1 MIERPIMR
9 LSLSVLVVGVSLGA
23 ATYAV
28 PLLQSPAV
36 PAANVSSIYGSLCA
50 NCHGPTL
57 HGGQGPS
64 LVDAEW
70 KHGDTDADIARVI
83 REGVPG
89 TPMLPFRTAL
99 SDLQIRAMVIHV
111 REAQDRAR
119 LGTLPPAALPLPERV
134 ESERHAFRTEVI
146 AAGLDTPWGIEFLPD
161 GALLV
166 SERPGRLRV
175 IRQGQLLPPIAG
187 VPEVWVEQDGG
198 LLDIAVHPRFAENGW
213 VYLAFSEKGVEPGS
227 SSTRIIRGTLRDN
240 VLVDQVTIFR
250 PAPALYW
257 NNNAHYGARFL
268 FDGEGYLFFS
278 IGDRGHMA
286 DAQDLASPYG
296 KLHRVHDDGR
306 VPSDNPF
313 VGRAT
318 ALASIWSYGHRNQQ
332 GLAIDPRN
340 GDLYATEH
348 GPRGGDELNRV
359 HKGGNYG
366 WPLITYGMND
376 NGTPL
381 TDRTE
386 QEGLEQPV
394 VYWTPSI
401 AVSAIAFYTGNPF
414 SRWTN
419 DLLLAALGGQ
429 QLRRLE
435 IRDGRVTHQEMLLRG
450 HGRIRDVRVGP
461 DGLIYVAF
469 NTPGRIVRLSPVD

>member
-1 MIERPIMR
+1 
-9 LSLSVLVVGVSLGA
+9 
-23 ATYAV
+23 
-28 PLLQSPAV
+28 
-36 PAANVSSIYGSLCA
+36 
-50 NCHGPTL
+50 
-57 HGGQGPS
+57 
-64 LVDAEW
+64 
-70 KHGDTDADIARVI
+70 
-83 REGVPG
+83 
-89 TPMLPFRTAL
+89 
-99 SDLQIRAMVIHV
+99 
-111 REAQDRAR
+111 
-119 LGTLPPAALPLPERV
+119 
-134 ESERHAFRTEVI
+134 
-146 AAGLDTPWGIEFLPD
+146 
-161 GALLV
+161 
-166 SERPGRLRV
+166 
-175 IRQGQLLPPIAG
+175 
-187 VPEVWVEQDGG
+187 
-198 LLDIAVHPRFAENGW
+198 
-213 VYLAFSEKGVEPGS
+213 
-227 SSTRIIRGTLRDN
+227 
-240 VLVDQVTIFR
+240 VTIFR
-250 PAPALYW
+250 PAASLYW
-257 NNNAHYGARFL
+257 NNNAHYGSRFL

-318 ALASIWSYGHRNQQ
+318 AVASIWSYGHRNQQ

-359 HKGGNYG
+359 HKGDNYG

-386 QEGLEQPV
+386 QEGLQQPV

-401 AVSAIAFYTGNPF
+401 AVSAIAFYTGNRF

-419 DLLLAALGGQ
+419 DLFLAALGGQ

-450 HGRIRDVRVGP
+450 HGRVRDVRVGP

-469 NTPGRIVRLSPVD
+469 NNPGRIVRLSPAD

>member
-1 MIERPIMR
+1 MRPF
-9 LSLSVLVVGVSLGA
+9 LSVLVLGVGLGA
-23 ATYAV
+23 APYV
-28 PLLQSPAV
+28 LPPLQSASAPRASV
-36 PAANVSSIYGSLCA
+36 ATIYASLCA

-57 HGGQGPS
+57 QGGQGPS

-83 REGVPG
+83 REGVAG
-89 TPMLPFRTAL
+89 TPMLPFRAAL
-99 SDLQIRAMVIHV
+99 TDLQIRAMVIHV
-111 REAQDRAR
+111 REAQESAR
-119 LGTLPPAALPLPERV
+119 LGTLPPAALPLPARI
-134 ESERHAFRTEVI
+134 ESERHAFRTEVL
-146 AAGLDTPWGIEFLPD
+146 ADGLETPWGIEFLPD

-166 SERPGRLRV
+166 SERPGRLRI
-175 IRQGQLLPPIAG
+175 IREGQVLPPISG
-187 VPEVWVEQDGG
+187 VPAVWVEQDGG
-198 LLDIAVHPRFAENGW
+198 LFDIAVHPRFAENGW
-213 VYLAFSEKGVEPGS
+213 VYLAFSETGAETGS
-227 SSTRIIRGTLRDN
+227 SSTRIIRGTLRGN
-240 VLVDQVTIFR
+240 ALVDQVTIFR

-257 NNNAHYGARFL
+257 NNNSHFGARLL
-268 FDGEGYLFFS
+268 FDRDGYLFFS

-313 VGRAT
+313 VGRAG
-318 ALASIWSYGHRNQQ
+318 AVASIWSYGHRNQQ

-348 GPRGGDELNRV
+348 GPRGGDELNLVR
-359 HKGGNYG
+359 KGRNYG
-366 WPLITYGMND
+366 WPIITYGMND

-386 QEGLEQPV
+386 QDGLEQPV

-401 AVSAIAFYTGNPF
+401 AVSGIDFYTG
-414 SRWTN
+414 SRFPRWAN
-419 DLLLAALGGQ
+419 DLFVTALAGQ

-435 IRDGRVTHQEMLLRG
+435 IRDGRVTHQELLLRG
-450 HGRIRDVRVGP
+450 SGRVRDVRVGP

-469 NTPGRIVRLSPVD
+469 NGPGLIVRLSPAD